1 MHPVKAFL
9 CTCTIVFKIFW
20 YNELKSWFFS
30 AAKGFIPNRLL
41 QKSQIPDTPVHE
53 ETNQIYPTI
62 SVPTSPIS
70 PTVIGMR
77 QNVPFVGSLGSQ
89 GSPPGGEGQS
99 RSSVDGGQ
107 SSGPR
112 SPQAA
117 TLVSRQS
124 FSKELDDFLDEDM
137 TPDLS
142 STEDNVQHE
151 CEEVGCWHRHIRY
164 KTSWH

>member
-1 MHPVKAFL
+1 MNSL
-9 CTCTIVFKIFW
+9 
-20 YNELKSWFFS
+20 FFS

-41 QKSQIPDTPVHE
+41 QKSQSPDTAVHE
-53 ETNQIYPTI
+53 ETNQIYPNI

-77 QNVPFVGSLGSQ
+77 QNVPFVGSLSSQ
-89 GSPPGGEGQS
+89 GSPPGGQGQS

-117 TLVSRQS
+117 TLVSQQS

-137 TPDLS
+137 TPDLP
-142 STEDNVQHE
+142 STEDGVQHE
-151 CEEVGCWHRHIRY
+151 CEEVRCWHRHIKGIMCVFCFNHSGSRTLLLINKIY
-164 KTSWH
+164 TCIY